1 MARMIRLLLALSA
14 SSLLAAPPVV
24 TDAQRTGLDPG
35 RLAKIPQRMQEFV
48 DAGRVAGVVTL
59 VARHGEVAALDAV
72 GYTDIETK
80 QKMSAENIFQ
90 IHSMTKPVIAVG
102 AMMLAEQGLLSISDP
117 VEKHLPEFRGQ
128 KVVRHSE
135 DEHLVLGTPKRP
147 ITIRDLMTHTSGMP
161 LNPPEGIKELQ
172 GDLHKTLN
180 ESVLIFSQQPL
191 LFEPGTAFQYSN
203 TGMAT
208 LARIIEVLS
217 GMPFEV
223 YLEKRIFEPLGMV
236 DTYVYPP
243 KGKFHRMPTA
253 YLQVD
258 GKPVKYTS
266 DPLGEGK
273 MKFREGAKYPLPEG
287 ALYSTAADLFRFYKL
302 MLNGGGLEGVRL
314 LSPATVEVMTSIH
327 TGDVKPRPG
336 VGWGLG
342 WQVVEDAEGQGA
354 LASIG
359 TYGHGG
365 RYGTYCFLDPKKD
378 LVGIF
383 LIHRQGDSVE
393 RTAFQQIVY
402 GALLD

>member
-1 MARMIRLLLALSA
+1 MARMGKFALVFLCG
-14 SSLLAAPPVV
+14 SLLAAPPVV
-24 TDAQRTGLDPG
+24 TDSRRTGLDAE
-35 RLAKIPQRMQEFV
+35 RLSEIPQRMQEFV

-59 VARHGEVAALDAV
+59 VARRGQVAAVDAV

-80 QKMSAENIFQ
+80 RTLTTENIFQ

-102 AMMLAEQGLLSISDP
+102 AMMLAEKGLLSINDP
-117 VEKHLPEFRGQ
+117 VERHLPEFRGQ
-128 KVVRHSE
+128 RMI
-135 DEHLVLGTPKRP
+135 EHRDGDRMVLRKPSRP

-208 LARIIEVLS
+208 LAMILEKIS

-223 YLEKRIFEPLGMV
+223 YLEKRIFEPVGMV

-243 KGKFHRMPTA
+243 KEKFHRMPTA

-258 GKPVKYTS
+258 GELVKYTA

-287 ALYSTAADLFRFYKL
+287 ALYSTAADLYRFYQL
-302 MLNGGGLEGVRL
+302 MLNGGEFDGVRL
-314 LSPATVEVMTSIH
+314 LSPATVEVMTSVH
-327 TGDVKPRPG
+327 TGDIEAGLGMGR
-336 VGWGLG
+336 GLG
-342 WQVVEDAEGQGA
+342 WQVVKDAAGQGA

-365 RYGTYCFLDPKKD
+365 RYGTFCFLDPTKD
-378 LVGIF
+378 LIGIF

-393 RTAFQQIVY
+393 RTAFQQMVY
-402 GALLD
+402 GALLN